1 VRICE
6 IEHGL
11 QSIYQSLLHLD
22 LEDVVL
28 VAGRRVAA
36 RRYLHSSAPGPSQKL
51 APKRYLLPLNGAGV
65 STIPPFLRRLSAIAG
80 LTCGEPRERQA
91 WTVDYGGFRDASAPA
106 NPTRTEMV
114 GIDKLKSRLE
124 QHLGSIVDS
133 ILPPYSLPQNP
144 DGLASRKLRPY
155 AAQD

>member
-51 APKRYLLPLNGAGV
+51 
-65 STIPPFLRRLSAIAG
+65 PFLRRLSAIAG
-80 LTCGEPRERQA
+80 LTCGESRERQA
-91 WTVDYGGFRDASAPA
+91 WTVDYGGFRDASVPA